1 MLIVRRHASSTSEYV
16 LIYIPKGGPLRKVEV
31 WEATCAA

>member
-1 MLIVRRHASSTSEYV
+1 MRIVRRHASSASGYLLT
-16 LIYIPKGGPLRKVEV
+16 YIPKGGPLRKVEV